1 MRWRTLIG
9 WLAVLAVVL
18 IAVIFVLLSLFDVSA
33 YRKRLESGTSSIL
46 GRQVIFEGAMSLS
59 PSLWPT
65 FEVEGAAIANPAW
78 ASRPYLLRAE
88 RFEIQVA
95 LLPLILGKFNIKRLA
110 FEGADL
116 LLETN
121 PEGATNWIL
130 GEDSAEPMRFPDI
143 NAITVERSVV
153 GLQPYGGQLISFA
166 VDDASAVLAV
176 GEPVSVELRGSYNE
190 VPFALM
196 LTGGTPAEFTSPTG
210 PWPLEI
216 SLFTAGASL
225 SINGT
230 IARPAVWE
238 GYELSFAVE
247 GGRLSR
253 LSPLIGA
260 SLPALGGYAFSGRL
274 IETEQG
280 FTVSGFTG
288 HAGASDISGT
298 INWVRSAPRPRL
310 SVNLVSRRIQLQ
322 GLAAGAD
329 GRKGGLQRLVA
340 LDRPLPADGLKAVD
354 ASFRL
359 DARQILSGQTV
370 LGNASVAAS
379 LENGHLLVSPLGGT
393 LFGTAVDGK
402 LELNVL
408 ETMANITFRS
418 QIGRVDLGQALRS
431 LPTVSVDG
439 TLEGLNIEFSS
450 RGHTL
455 RELLDRGRLQVTIRP
470 VDLSIKDADSGK
482 VTPIGIS
489 SAKVTSTPE
498 QDLALGT
505 EGVLRAVPFKLNAK
519 GGRLID
525 LVAADTPWPLSLSV
539 YALDTLLEVKGSMAL
554 PFDGAGVAADFILS
568 GEQLNTLDALFDNAL
583 PDLGPYQLTGR
594 FASSQDGYAFTDLQG
609 RIGASNITGRLG
621 IATGG
626 PRPRID
632 LKLASTELHV
642 KDVMESRDAAGPKK
656 KRAGERVIPDTGIP
670 VAMLRELDAEV
681 QLNVSRIIADLAYL
695 GEFSLA
701 AKVANG
707 RLVLLPFRATL
718 SGGSIVGSLDLDAAG
733 PTPTMKI
740 DVTVQGLDY
749 GTLLKSLEVTDLI
762 EGTADIDIDLAGR
775 GATLRDWLS
784 QVNGKAEFVGGPG
797 KIANRKLGLWGSDLM
812 MMALPTQWRKG
823 EFTTL
828 NCIVSHFDVVDGIA
842 RSDAILIDTP
852 RVTVAGAGVIDLN
865 TEKLESQFRP
875 KPKDPSLFT
884 IATPMYYKGTLSE
897 PKATTG
903 TLSTAKTV
911 GKLWIGLANP
921 ATLILFFGDTGTGKA
936 NPCAA
941 AIDRREAAEAEEASA
956 KRGIFKRAKDFFK
969 KSSPANGDD

>member
-1 MRWRTLIG
+1 MRWRKLIG
-9 WLAVLAVVL
+9 WLAVLTVVL
-18 IAVIFVLLSLFDVSA
+18 IAVIFVLLSLLDVSA
-33 YRKRLESGTSSIL
+33 YRARLESRTSSIL
-46 GRQVIFEGAMSLS
+46 GRQVIFEGAMNLS

-88 RFEIQVA
+88 HFEIQVA

-121 PEGATNWIL
+121 PEGARNWIL
-130 GEDSAEPMRFPDI
+130 GEDSTEPTRFPDI

-153 GLQPYGGQLISFA
+153 GLQPYDGRLVSFA
-166 VDDASAVLAV
+166 VDDASAVLAA

-196 LTGGTPAEFTSPTG
+196 LTGGTPTEFTSPTG
-210 PWPLEI
+210 PWPLDI

-225 SINGT
+225 GINGT

-247 GGRLSR
+247 GDRLSR

-280 FTVSGFTG
+280 FAVSGFTG
-288 HAGASDISGT
+288 HAGASDIGGT
-298 INWVRSAPRPRL
+298 INWVSSAPRPRL

-329 GRKGGLQRLVA
+329 GRKDGLQRLAA
-340 LDRPLPADGLKAVD
+340 LDLPLPADGLKAVD
-354 ASFRL
+354 ASLRL
-359 DARQILSGQTV
+359 DARQIRSGQTV
-370 LGNASVAAS
+370 LGNASVVAS

-408 ETMANITFRS
+408 ETMPSMTFTS

-431 LPTVSVDG
+431 LPAVSVDG
-439 TLEGLNIEFSS
+439 TLEGLKIEFSS
-450 RGHTL
+450 RGQTL
-455 RELLDRGRLQVTIRP
+455 RELLDRGSLLVTVRP
-470 VDLSIKDADSGK
+470 VDLRIKDADSGN

-498 QDLALGT
+498 QGAALAA
-505 EGVLRAVPFKLNAK
+505 EGVLRTVPFRLNAR
-519 GGRLID
+519 GGSLID
-525 LVAADTPWPLSLSV
+525 FAAAETPWPLSLSV
-539 YALDTLLEVKGSMAL
+539 HALDTLLEVKGSMVL
-554 PFDGAGVAADFILS
+554 PFDGAGAAADFILS
-568 GEQLNTLDALFDNAL
+568 GERLSTLDALFDTAL
-583 PDLGPYQLTGR
+583 PDVGPYQLAGR
-594 FASSQDGYAFTDLQG
+594 FASSQGGYAFTELRG
-609 RIGASNITGRLG
+609 RIGASSITGRLD

-632 LKLASTELHV
+632 LKLASSELHV
-642 KDVMESRDAAGPKK
+642 KDVMEPRDAAGPKK
-656 KRAGERVIPDTGIP
+656 KRAGERVIPDTAIP

-681 QLNVSRIIADLAYL
+681 QINVSRIIADSAQL
-695 GEFSLA
+695 GELNLA

-707 RLVLLPFRATL
+707 RLVLLPFRAKL

-733 PTPTMKI
+733 PTPAMKI
-740 DVTVQGLDY
+740 DLAVQGLDF
-749 GTLLKSLEVTDLI
+749 GALLKNLEVTDLI

-775 GATLRDWLS
+775 GATLRNWLS
-784 QVNGKAEFVGGPG
+784 QVNGKAEFVGGAG
-797 KIANRKLGLWGSDLM
+797 KIANRKLDLWGADLIT
-812 MMALPTQWRKG
+812 MALPTHWRKG

-828 NCIVSHFDVVDGIA
+828 NCIVSRFDVVEGIA

-865 TEKLESQFRP
+865 TEKLEFQFRP

-903 TLSTAKTV
+903 TLGTAKTV

-921 ATLILFFGDTGTGKA
+921 ATLILFFGDIGTGEA

-941 AIDRREAAEAEEASA
+941 AIDRREAAEAAEPPA
-956 KRGIFKRAKDFFK
+956 KRGIFNRTKDFFK
-969 KSSPANGDD
+969 KLNPANGDE